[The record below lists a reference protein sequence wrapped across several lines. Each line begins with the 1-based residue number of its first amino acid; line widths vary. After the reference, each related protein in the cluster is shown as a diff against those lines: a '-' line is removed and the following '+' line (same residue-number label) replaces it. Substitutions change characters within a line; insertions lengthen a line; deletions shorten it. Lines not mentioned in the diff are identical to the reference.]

1 MKFSIKGLSCLLSAA
16 LLIGAPEASALDPAS
31 AVGIFSKVASASNL
45 RDPSVAL
52 IDASTGEFIFESNSN
67 SGRKPA
73 SILKILSA
81 TAAIKYLDS
90 EQRFETKVFSSS
102 EEKSA
107 VIVGELDPWF
117 SLRSIEARKMHRTSV
132 PTLATKLQ
140 STVGKNRHRFTVYY
154 SNLYPTDV
162 ANLKR
167 YFRKKN
173 RTINF
178 KKVSEEEAISR
189 SVDQKFVS
197 LSPTVKEITTWFLTW
212 SDNVL
217 AERMAR
223 FAAKAGGFAFSE
235 YGVSDVFRNILTD
248 MEIDPSALNIH
259 DASGL
264 SRENRITAHLM
275 GQLLYKIHKDPA
287 FSSLID
293 GLPISGQSG
302 TLKGRYLDTAPEA
315 VGLVKAKTG
324 TLNGT
329 VSLAGYVESGDRE
342 YIFVVIADKL
352 ARGSR
357 ASNRARATLD
367 SLLGSI
373 ASPLAETSTVM
384 SGSQTL

>member
-1 MKFSIKGLSCLLSAA
+1 MESFIKSFACFLSVA
-16 LLIGAPEASALDPAS
+16 LLIGAPEASALDPTS
-31 AVGIFSKVASASNL
+31 AVSVFSQVANAATL
-45 RDPSVAL
+45 KDPSVAL
-52 IDASTGEFIFESNSN
+52 VDASTGEFIFEANSN
-67 SGRKPA
+67 SPRKPA
-73 SILKILSA
+73 SVLKILSA
-81 TAAIKYLDS
+81 VAAIKYLDS
-90 EQRFETKVFSSS
+90 EQRFETKVLSSS
-102 EEKSA
+102 EEKS
-107 VIVGELDPWF
+107 VVLIGELDPWF
-117 SLRSIEARKMHRTSV
+117 SLRTIEAQKMHRTSV
-132 PTLATKLQ
+132 PTLATKIQ

-162 ANLKR
+162 ANLNKYFKKKR
-167 YFRKKN
+167 
-173 RTINF
+173 RTIAF
-178 KKVSEEEAISR
+178 KKVTEEEAIAR
-189 SVDQKFVS
+189 SIEEVFVS
-197 LSPTVKEITTWFLTW
+197 SSPTIKEITTWFLTW

-223 FAAKAGGFAFSE
+223 FAARAGGYAFND
-235 YGVSDVFRNILTD
+235 YGVSDIFKTILTD
-248 MEIDPSALNIH
+248 MEIDSSVLNIH

-264 SRENRITAHLM
+264 SKENRITAHLM
-275 GQLLYKIHKDPA
+275 GQLLYKIHQDSA

-293 GLPISGQSG
+293 GLPVSGKSG
-302 TLKGRYLDTAPEA
+302 TLSSRYLDTAPEA

-357 ASNRARATLD
+357 ASHRARATLD

-373 ASPLAETSTVM
+373 ASPLTETSTAI

>member
-1 MKFSIKGLSCLLSAA
+1 MKFSIKGFSCLLSAA

-197 LSPTVKEITTWFLTW
+197 SSPTVKEITTWFLTW

>member
-1 MKFSIKGLSCLLSAA
+1 MKFYIKGFSCLLAVA
-16 LLIGAPEASALDPAS
+16 LLSGTSEAQALDPAS
-31 AVGIFSKVASASNL
+31 AVGVFSSVANASTL

-52 IDASTGEFIFESNSN
+52 IDASTGEFIFEANSN
-67 SGRKPA
+67 SPRKPA
-73 SILKILSA
+73 SVLKILSA

-90 EQRFETKVFSSS
+90 EQRFETKVFSST

-107 VIVGELDPWF
+107 VLIGELDPWF
-117 SLRSIEARKMHRTSV
+117 SLKSIEARKMHRTSV
-132 PTLATKLQ
+132 PTLATKIQ
-140 STVGKNRHRFTVYY
+140 STVGKNRKKFTLYY
-154 SNLYPTDV
+154 SDLYPTDI
-162 ANLKR
+162 ANLKT
-167 YFRKKN
+167 YFRKKH
-173 RTINF
+173 RTIAF
-178 KKVSEEEAISR
+178 KKVTKEEAISK
-189 SVDQKFVS
+189 SVEEKFVS
-197 LSPTVKEITTWFLTW
+197 TSPTVKEITSWFLTW

-223 FAAKAGGFAFSE
+223 FAARAGGYAFSD
-235 YGVSDVFRNILTD
+235 YGVSDVFKTILTD
-248 MEIDPSALNIH
+248 MEIDSSALNIH

-264 SRENRITAHLM
+264 SKENRITAHLM
-275 GQLLYKIHKDPA
+275 GQLLFKIHKDPA

-293 GLPISGQSG
+293 GLPVSGKSG
-302 TLKGRYLDTAPEA
+302 TLSGRYLDTAPEA

-357 ASNRARATLD
+357 ASHRARATLD

-373 ASPLAETSTVM
+373 AAPLVQTSTAV
-384 SGSQTL
+384 SDSQTL

>member
-1 MKFSIKGLSCLLSAA
+1 MKSSIKSFACLLSFT

-31 AVGIFSKVASASNL
+31 AVSVFSQVANAATL
-45 RDPSVAL
+45 KDPSVAL
-52 IDASTGEFIFESNSN
+52 VDASTGEFIFEANSN
-67 SGRKPA
+67 SPRKPA
-73 SILKILSA
+73 SVLKILSA
-81 TAAIKYLDS
+81 VAAIKYLDS
-90 EQRFETKVFSSS
+90 DQRFETKVLSSS
-102 EEKSA
+102 EEKS
-107 VIVGELDPWF
+107 VVLIGDLDPWF
-117 SLRSIEARKMHRTSV
+117 SLRTIEAQKMHRTSV
-132 PTLATKLQ
+132 PTLATKIQ
-140 STVGKNRHRFTVYY
+140 STAGKNRHRFTVYY

-162 ANLKR
+162 ANLNKYFKKKR
-167 YFRKKN
+167 
-173 RTINF
+173 RTIAF
-178 KKVSEEEAISR
+178 KKVTEEEAIAKSIEE
-189 SVDQKFVS
+189 VFVS
-197 LSPTVKEITTWFLTW
+197 SSPTIKEITTWFLTW

-223 FAAKAGGFAFSE
+223 FAARAGGYAFND
-235 YGVSDVFRNILTD
+235 YGVSDVFKTILTD
-248 MEIDPSALNIH
+248 MGIESSELNIH

-264 SRENRITAHLM
+264 SKENRITAHLM
-275 GQLLYKIHKDPA
+275 GQLLYKIHKDSA

-293 GLPISGQSG
+293 GLPVSGKSG
-302 TLKGRYLDTAPEA
+302 TLSSRYLDTAPEA

-357 ASNRARATLD
+357 ASHRARATLD

-373 ASPLAETSTVM
+373 ASPLTETSTAI

>member
-1 MKFSIKGLSCLLSAA
+1 MKFSIKGFSCLLSAA
-16 LLIGAPEASALDPAS
+16 LLIGAPEANALDPAS

-90 EQRFETKVFSSS
+90 EQRFETKVFSST

-197 LSPTVKEITTWFLTW
+197 SSPTVKEITSWFLTW